1 VGQENLKEVERQVNR
16 LIRLNFAIS
25 TKEMPREEAVSTG
38 AMAIFEERY
47 GHVVRLV
54 NVGEGVSMELCGGTH
69 TGRTGDIGLFRIL
82 SEAGVAANV
91 RRIEALTGQ
100 AALEHDQRQEEILR
114 QMASQLKATPES
126 APDRLGRAIRELREM
141 EKEVAAL
148 KAKLFTGKSEEILG
162 GIREVNGIKV
172 MSRELEAPS
181 PKELR
186 DFADKIKDKL
196 KSGIILL
203 GARHEG
209 KAMLTCMVTKD
220 LTGRFKAGEIIA
232 QLAKIVGGKGGGR
245 PDMAQGGGD
254 NPEQL
259 ESALAKVYEIIE
271 GKTEA

>member
-1 VGQENLKEVERQVNR
+1 
-16 LIRLNFAIS
+16 
-25 TKEMPREEAVSTG
+25 MPREEAVSTG

-47 GHVVRLV
+47 GDVVRLV

-114 QMASQLKATPES
+114 QMAAQLKATPES

>member
-1 VGQENLKEVERQVNR
+1 
-16 LIRLNFAIS
+16 
-25 TKEMPREEAVSTG
+25 
-38 AMAIFEERY
+38 
-47 GHVVRLV
+47 
-54 NVGEGVSMELCGGTH
+54 MELCGGTH

-100 AALEHDQRQEEILR
+100 AALAHDQRQEEILR
-114 QMASQLKATPES
+114 QMASILKSTPET
-126 APDRLGRAIRELREM
+126 AADRLGRLIREQREM

-148 KAKLFTGKSEEILG
+148 KAKLLTGKSEELLS
-162 GIREVNGIKV
+162 GIREVDGIRV
-172 MSRELEAPS
+172 MSRELEASS

-186 DFADKIKDKL
+186 DFADRVKDKL

-203 GARHEG
+203 GARNEG
-209 KAMLTCMVTKD
+209 KAMLTCVVTKD

-232 QLAKIVGGKGGGR
+232 QLAEIVGGRGGGR

-254 NPEQL
+254 SPEHL
-259 ESALAKVYEIIE
+259 ESALQKVYEIIE